1 MVEEFSRLDDPYMQE
16 RAVDIKDIGQ
26 RVLRNLL
33 GVAERD
39 RSFASAV
46 VLVAPELTLSDI
58 LLIEPE
64 QLKGIVMG
72 AGGATSHASI
82 LAKSLEIPTVVGVE
96 RLDEI
101 HEGDHLIVD
110 GNAGTIYVNPSGD
123 VLREYGRLKDE
134 YARLQP
140 RARQPARRCRR

>member
-1 MVEEFSRLDDPYMQE
+1 MVEEFLGLNEPYLKE

-26 RVLRNLL
+26 RALRNLL

-64 QLKGIVMG
+64 QLKGFVMG
-72 AGGATSHASI
+72 SGGATTDAWRAS
-82 LAKSLEIPTVVGVE
+82 PT
-96 RLDEI
+96 
-101 HEGDHLIVD
+101 
-110 GNAGTIYVNPSGD
+110 
-123 VLREYGRLKDE
+123 
-134 YARLQP
+134 
-140 RARQPARRCRR
+140 RCL

>member
-1 MVEEFSRLDDPYMQE
+1 MVQEFARLDDPYMQE
-16 RAVDIKDIGQ
+16 RAFDIKDIGQ
-26 RVLRNLL
+26 RTLRNLL

-58 LLIEPE
+58 MLIEPE

-72 AGGATSHASI
+72 VGGATSHASI

-96 RLDEI
+96 RARRD
-101 HEGDHLIVD
+101 
-110 GNAGTIYVNPSGD
+110 P
-123 VLREYGRLKDE
+123 RGRPPHRRRQRRHGL
-134 YARLQP
+134 
-140 RARQPARRCRR
+140 RQPERRGAARVRAA